1 MKKTLILSRTRL
13 FCTILSLFMLYTVPA
28 IGMDVV
34 VQDSFESFTAL
45 LKNLRSDFSET
56 TNVIPSSRIA
66 EVKKAWYKLSLNH
79 KFKSLED
86 EALINSHKKFTRSV
100 QLETHPD
107 KWSQTAADNQATI
120 GELFKLFHSSDETD
134 EKTFFHLVIGLE
146 ELRNSDTQNI
156 DFSNTKIGELH
167 LLCDKLKEQS
177 HNYSTLFASEEMRTL
192 LDQIRPLCDPNNWT
206 TDNNKKNICDL
217 SEKLS
222 APLLSLDPSSRMIRY
237 LDQLKMI
244 DENSVFIRQ
253 SEVATAKMLLLQA
266 SLYCQTST
274 LKGHDKI
281 LHDKIKLF
289 CEETNW
295 KLDINKSELS
305 DLFNIF
311 NSPNLIKQLANLQ
324 NKQQTFVS
332 QLKSLRAN
340 DKVCPNEEI
349 EKIKSMWNDLL
360 KQSNVSCL
368 ENMDEEFQSQV
379 RLQLF
384 PDQWK
389 APHNRT
395 NVVMIFEN
403 QLPNGLATTMFA
415 PTHFIDLMKERLAH
429 LQKSSMPLVLVEEIE
444 TICNHLKEF
453 KPFYN
458 YHKIDRLFYPFDPS
472 SEQVLQA
479 LNIASDNDV
488 NKYLTQ
494 PSEKE
499 PFEIS
504 TIRQKITDLKANFSS
519 NARPEKPYDSV
530 IIKAT
535 DAISHNIFAPAA
547 MFFMNKIMPGIS
559 YKSKIQDQM
568 SFIVKQRLNNQK
580 KDLEHKKIKLA
591 LKIKY
596 FDYVFKK

>member
-1 MKKTLILSRTRL
+1 MKKMLILSRTRL
-13 FCTILSLFMLYTVPA
+13 FCTILSLFMLYTIPA

-34 VQDSFESFTAL
+34 VQDPFESFTAL
-45 LKNLRSDFSET
+45 LKKLRSDFSET

-66 EVKKAWYKLSLNH
+66 EVKKAWYKLSINH

-86 EALINSHKKFTRSV
+86 ETFINSHKKFTHSV
-100 QLETHPD
+100 QLEIHPD
-107 KWSQTAADNQATI
+107 KWSQAVADNQATI
-120 GELFKLFHSSDETD
+120 GELFKLFRSSDETD
-134 EKTFFHLVIGLE
+134 EETFFHLVIGLE
-146 ELRNSDTQNI
+146 TLRNSDIQNV
-156 DFSNTKIGELH
+156 DFSDTKIGELH
-167 LLCDKLKEQS
+167 FLCDKLKEQS
-177 HNYSTLFASEEMRTL
+177 RNYSTLFASEEMRTL
-192 LDQIRPLCDPNNWT
+192 RDQIRPLCDPNNWT

-244 DENSVFIRQ
+244 DNNSVSICQ

-274 LKGHDKI
+274 LKEI

-295 KLDINKSELS
+295 KLDTNKSELS

-311 NSPNLIKQLANLQ
+311 NSPDLIKQLANLQ

-340 DKVCPNEEI
+340 KKVCPNEEI

-360 KQSNVSCL
+360 KQSDVSCL

-403 QLPNGLATTMFA
+403 QLPDGLATTMFA
-415 PTHFIDLMKERLAH
+415 PTHFIDLMKERLTH
-429 LQKSSMPLVLVEEIE
+429 LQKSSMPPVLIEEIE
-444 TICNHLKEF
+444 TICNHIKEF

-458 YHKIDRLFYPFDPS
+458 YHKIDRIFYPFDQS

-479 LNIASDNDV
+479 LNIASDKDINT
-488 NKYLTQ
+488 YLTP

-504 TIRQKITDLKANFSS
+504 TIREKITDLKANFSS
-519 NARPEKPYDSV
+519 NARPEKPYDS
-530 IIKAT
+530 IILKA
-535 DAISHNIFAPAA
+535 AESISHDLFAPALL
-547 MFFMNKIMPGIS
+547 FFMNKVIPGNS
-559 YKSKIQDQM
+559 YKSKTQDEM

-580 KDLEHKKIKLA
+580 KNVELKKIKLA
-591 LKIKY
+591 LKIKH